1 MTSAAV
7 AINTYQDQ
15 ASKAIKLSKTMEN
28 QLIILPELAGLPSM
42 DLLKSTM
49 ITTEMIAERATY
61 P

>member
-7 AINTYQDQ
+7 ATNTYQDQ

-28 QLIILPELAGLPSM
+28 QLIILTELAGLPSM

-49 ITTEMIAERATY
+49 ITTEMIADRATY